1 MTFEVP
7 AEAYGRFMGRYSEP
21 LAAEL
26 ADAAGITAGQRALD
40 VGCGPGSLTAVL
52 VERLGSEHVAALD
65 PSESF
70 VEAARRRLPGVD
82 IQLASA
88 ESIPFDDDSFDVTL
102 AELVVHFMSD
112 PVAGIAEMARVTK
125 PGGTI
130 GACVWD
136 HTTDTGALSPFWKVV
151 RGLDPAADVESALA
165 GSRKGHLAELFAAAG
180 VHDIRSLAL
189 TVHVDFTGF
198 DQWWEPFTLGVGP
211 AGAYVESLDAAGRD
225 ELKRACA
232 ASLPSGPFTIDATAW
247 TAIGSA

>member
-7 AEAYGRFMGRYSEP
+7 ADAYGRFMGRYSKP
-21 LAAEL
+21 LAVEL
-26 ADAAGITAGQRALD
+26 ADAAGITAGQRVLD
-40 VGCGPGSLTAVL
+40 VGCGPGSLTNVL
-52 VERLGSEHVAALD
+52 VERLGSDHVAALD

-70 VEAARRRLPGVD
+70 VEAARTRLPGVD
-82 IQLASA
+82 IRLASA
-88 ESIPFDDDSFDVTL
+88 ESIPFDDDSFDAAL

-130 GACVWD
+130 AACVWD

-151 RGLDPAADVESALA
+151 RALDPAADVESGLA
-165 GSRKGHLAELFAAAG
+165 GSRKGHLAELFEAAG
-180 VHDIRSLAL
+180 VRDIRSLTL

-198 DQWWEPFTLGVGP
+198 DEWWEPFTLGVGP
-211 AGAYVESLDAAGRD
+211 AGAYVDSLDGARRD

-232 ASLPSGPFTIDATAW
+232 ASLPTGPFTIDASAW
-247 TAIGSA
+247 TAIGAA

>member
-7 AEAYGRFMGRYSEP
+7 ADAYGRFMGRYSGP

-26 ADAAGITAGQRALD
+26 ANAAGITVGQRALD
-40 VGCGPGSLTAVL
+40 VGCGPGSLTNVL
-52 VERLGSEHVAALD
+52 VERLGSDHVAALD

-88 ESIPFDDDSFDVTL
+88 ESIPFDDRSFDATL
-102 AELVVHFMSD
+102 AELVVHFMTD
-112 PVAGIAEMARVTK
+112 PIAGIAEMARVTK

-130 GACVWD
+130 AACVWD

-151 RGLDPAADVESALA
+151 RRLDPAADVESTLA

-180 VHDIRSLAL
+180 VRDIHSLAL
-189 TVHVDFTGF
+189 TVHVDYTGF
-198 DQWWEPFTLGVGP
+198 DEWWEPFTLGVGP
-211 AGAYVESLDAAGRD
+211 AGGYVESLDAAARD
-225 ELKRACA
+225 ELRRACA
-232 ASLPSGPFTIDATAW
+232 ATLPTGPFTIDATAW
-247 TAIGSA
+247 TAIGAA